1 MTVLVSFLVPGGG
14 CMMDQTT
21 GGIMAAP
28 QPGTAPSTVPVTTQP
43 DPGETASETMVDDC
57 EVCFSMVLQD
67 KMADH
72 VAALHPD
79 VAAQAQDWI
88 RQAAKAAT

>member
-1 MTVLVSFLVPGGG
+1 MTVLVSFLVLGGG
-14 CMMDQTT
+14 CMMDETT

-28 QPGTAPSTVPVTTQP
+28 QPVPVTTQP

-57 EVCFSMVLQD
+57 EVCFSMVLAD